1 MWYGP
6 SGVLSF
12 PVLTT
17 TFTVASASRA
27 PFQSG
32 FRTSLQALE
41 TWGPDAFPLPVE
53 SPAETFVWLVSPNV
67 VRAPGLPA
75 AAVPAYVAEAAGL
88 PAVVVPVCGV
98 RAAGLPAVVV
108 PACGVCAAGLPAA
121 AVPACVARAAGLP
134 AAVVPD
140 YVAEAAGLP
149 AEMVPECGVRTSG
162 GLVAKVDP
170 GVAPQACGWESA
182 PAISAHVAPCQG
194 TRLASG
200 ALSCRERPAASVVIG
215 ASV

>member
-41 TWGPDAFPLPVE
+41 TWGPDAFLLPVE
-53 SPAETFVWLVSPNV
+53 SPEETFVWLVSTNV
-67 VRAPGLPA
+67 VRAAGLPA
-75 AAVPAYVAEAAGL
+75 AVVPAYVAEAAGL
-88 PAVVVPVCGV
+88 PAAAVPACGV
-98 RAAGLPAVVV
+98 RAAGLQ
-108 PACGVCAAGLPAA
+108 
-121 AVPACVARAAGLP
+121 
-134 AAVVPD
+134 AAVVPA
-140 YVAEAAGLP
+140 YVAEAAGLR
-149 AEMVPECGVRTSG
+149 AEMVPELRTSG

-200 ALSCRERPAASVVIG
+200 ALSCRERPDASVVIG
-215 ASV
+215 APV

>member
-6 SGVLSF
+6 SGVLFF

-17 TFTVASASRA
+17 TFTAASASRA
-27 PFQSG
+27 PFQAG

-67 VRAPGLPA
+67 V
-75 AAVPAYVAEAAGL
+75 
-88 PAVVVPVCGV
+88 
-98 RAAGLPAVVV
+98 
-108 PACGVCAAGLPAA
+108 
-121 AVPACVARAAGLP
+121 RAAGLP

-215 ASV
+215 APV

>member
-6 SGVLSF
+6 SGVLFF

-17 TFTVASASRA
+17 TFTAASASRA
-27 PFQSG
+27 PFQAG

-41 TWGPDAFPLPVE
+41 TWGPDAFLLPVE
-53 SPAETFVWLVSPNV
+53 SPEETFVWLVSPNV
-67 VRAPGLPA
+67 VRAAGLLA
-75 AAVPAYVAEAAGL
+75 AAE
-88 PAVVVPVCGV
+88 
-98 RAAGLPAVVV
+98 
-108 PACGVCAAGLPAA
+108 PACGV
-121 AVPACVARAAGLP
+121 RAAGLP

-200 ALSCRERPAASVVIG
+200 ALSCRERPDASVVIG
-215 ASV
+215 APV